1 MRPPT
6 LFPPQERVTLLEV
19 GLSIRWS
26 TRVIIELGFSR
37 IRADR
42 STTWRPDGVLAKDRH
57 PGIRHDG
64 LNRDSTRSAM
74 EEMEGMR
81 EVQAG

>member
-26 TRVIIELGFSR
+26 RRVIIEVGFS
-37 IRADR
+37 
-42 STTWRPDGVLAKDRH
+42 
-57 PGIRHDG
+57 
-64 LNRDSTRSAM
+64 
-74 EEMEGMR
+74 
-81 EVQAG
+81 

>member
-26 TRVIIELGFSR
+26 RRVIIELRFSGSELTDRPLGRRTGF
-37 IRADR
+37 
-42 STTWRPDGVLAKDRH
+42 WRRTGSVHLPVKS
-57 PGIRHDG
+57 G
-64 LNRDSTRSAM
+64 LF
-74 EEMEGMR
+74 
-81 EVQAG
+81 

>member
-26 TRVIIELGFSR
+26 RRVIIEVGFSPDQSR
-37 IRADR
+37 QVNHWPDR
-42 STTWRPDGVLAKDRH
+42 VLAKDR
-57 PGIRHDG
+57 
-64 LNRDSTRSAM
+64 
-74 EEMEGMR
+74 
-81 EVQAG
+81 

>member
-26 TRVIIELGFSR
+26 RRVIIELGFS
-37 IRADR
+37 
-42 STTWRPDGVLAKDRH
+42 PDQSRQVNHWPPDMVLAKDR
-57 PGIRHDG
+57 P
-64 LNRDSTRSAM
+64 
-74 EEMEGMR
+74 
-81 EVQAG
+81 